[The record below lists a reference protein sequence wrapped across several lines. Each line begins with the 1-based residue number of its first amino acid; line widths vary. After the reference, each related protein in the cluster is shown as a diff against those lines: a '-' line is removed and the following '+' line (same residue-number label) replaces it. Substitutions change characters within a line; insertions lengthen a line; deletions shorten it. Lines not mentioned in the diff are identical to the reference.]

1 MKTIIFLFLNL
12 ITVTLLAQTTSNKEL
27 QFTENERAIR
37 KVALD
42 YLEGWYSADT
52 IRMAKALSKDLKKR
66 GFIMDNRANKEM
78 IANATYLQMI
88 KWTGERDDQLTLDND
103 IELKVEIIEI
113 GERIANVK
121 TTTPDFIDYIHL
133 GKIDGEWKIYNVI
146 WERKLPK
153 K

>member
-12 ITVTLLAQTTSNKEL
+12 ISVMLVAQTTSNNEM
-27 QFTENERAIR
+27 QFAENEKAIR

-42 YLEGWYSADT
+42 YIEGWYSADT

-66 GFIMDNRANKEM
+66 GFIMSYKSKKEI
-78 IANATYLQMI
+78 IANASYPQMI
-88 KWTGERDDQLTLDND
+88 KWTGERNDQLALDNN

-121 TTTPDFIDYIHL
+121 TITPDFIDYIHL
-133 GKIDGEWKIYNVI
+133 GKIAGEWKIYNVI
-146 WERKLPK
+146 WELKSPK